1 MIEMNINA
9 TLLNYYL
16 ICHRKLWLHAHV
28 IRMEHTSDVVYEGK
42 LIGEMSYPQRAE
54 RYTEVEI
61 SGTFPK
67 NEMIRLS
74 AKIDF
79 YDPHQGIVHEIKKSD
94 AKEQAH
100 VRQVQFYLYLLR
112 QNGIGARSGVLEY
125 PRLRQTEVV
134 TLEAGDTSQ
143 LEKQIMEVSEV
154 IAGSCPPLLTKSKC
168 RSCSYFDF
176 CWTEE

>member
-1 MIEMNINA
+1 MTINA

-61 SGTFPK
+61 PGKLPADPS
-67 NEMIRLS
+67 ISLS

-79 YDPHQGIVHEIKKSD
+79 YDPHLGIVHEIKKSN

-100 VRQVQFYLYLLR
+100 VVQVQFYLYLLR
-112 QNGIGARSGVLEY
+112 QNGIDARSGLLEY
-125 PRLRQTEVV
+125 PRLRQTETVSLEPEDV
-134 TLEAGDTSQ
+134 TS
-143 LEKQIMEVSEV
+143 LEKQIEEVNRIVRLEK
-154 IAGSCPPLLTKSKC
+154 CPALLPKSKC
-168 RSCSYFDF
+168 RSCSYYEF
-176 CWTEE
+176 CWTDE